1 MGWGSSM
8 PSTFW
13 HFFFTILGTMFLV
26 GILIMPF
33 TLFVAATIVRQ
44 RRSPASSVTWLLTIL
59 FMPLIGI
66 PLFWLFGTRKI
77 DRIARNKPPV
87 ELTPQDPVGPDAAH
101 PAMARAAADLGSQGI
116 TSGNT
121 LKIHAN
127 GEEAFADLIALIDG
141 AQKSIS
147 IETYELKGDETGN
160 AIVERLIA
168 RAGAGIEVR
177 LLIDG
182 FGSFYVPRRLL
193 RRLRRAGGKTAF
205 FLPIWRITL
214 LNRSNLRDHR
224 KIAVFDKTRV
234 FAGGRNLADEY
245 LGPRPNPKRWA
256 DLSFVLEGPAAAHYE
271 EIFRYDWAFATRE
284 KLPPTT
290 EPVKIAPTSGN
301 AVLQVVPS
309 GPDVA
314 DDSIFAGMLSLIFA
328 ARQRLWIVTPYFIPN
343 EMLAEALQIANQ
355 RGVDVRVIVPEK
367 SDQVLVDLARG
378 PYLRDLQALGSIP
391 LLYTPS
397 MIHGKAVL
405 IDDVAAAIGSANFDS
420 RSMFLNFEVTS
431 VIHSAPEV
439 RAVEAWIKTLM
450 AETRSMEGKV
460 SRDRDTIEGVARLVT
475 PML

>member
-1 MGWGSSM
+1 MPGS
-8 PSTFW
+8 FW
-13 HFFFTILGTMFLV
+13 SYFFTIVGTLFLV
-26 GILIMPF
+26 GMLIMPF

-77 DRIARNKPPV
+77 DRITRNKPPV
-87 ELTPQDPVGPDAAH
+87 ELTLQDPVGPDAAH
-101 PAMARAAADLGSQGI
+101 PAMTRAAADLGSQGI
-116 TSGNT
+116 TRGNT
-121 LKIHAN
+121 LKVHAN
-127 GEEAFADLIALIDG
+127 GEEAYADLITLIDG

-147 IETYELKGDETGN
+147 IETYELKGDETGT
-160 AIVERLIA
+160 AIVDRLIA
-168 RAGAGIEVR
+168 RAGAGVDVR
-177 LLIDG
+177 LLVDG

-193 RRLRRAGGKTAF
+193 RKLRRAGAKTAF

-224 KIAVFDKTRV
+224 KIAVFDKARV

-245 LGPRPNPKRWA
+245 LGPKPNPKRWA
-256 DLSFVLEGPAAAHYE
+256 DLSFVLEGPATAHYE

-284 KLPPTT
+284 KLLPMPDAPSLPP
-290 EPVKIAPTSGN
+290 ASGN

-314 DDSIFAGMLSLIFA
+314 DDGIFAGMLSFIFA
-328 ARQRLWIVTPYFIPN
+328 AKQRVWIVTPYFIPT
-343 EMLAEALQIANQ
+343 EMLAEALQIGVQ

-378 PYLRDLQALGSIP
+378 PYLRDLQALGSPP

-397 MIHGKAVL
+397 MIHAKAVL
-405 IDDVAAAIGSANFDS
+405 IDDAAAAVGSANFDS

-431 VIHSAPEV
+431 VIHSPAEV

-450 AETRSMEGKV
+450 AETRAMDGKV
-460 SRDRDTIEGVARLVT
+460 SRSRDTIEGVARLVT